1 MSGMGGRLLD
11 YLVVCGLDTNTGLE
25 PDDLSGE
32 NFECTPL
39 RRTFKAKVLAHYPQ
53 AVDWNPFD
61 GDAVG
66 MLCMPKGLSFRTQTD
81 DRTPH
86 FHSFLI
92 TREDGTR
99 TYAFALTFYE
109 EVTCRSICHAMHTL
123 YAMHNAQSGDG
134 GGGGGIATFA
144 IPESPDSP
152 GVAAGHFPA
161 ETPPAERRG
170 RHGGGGGAPIGGGG
184 GGRRLLQRFNSYEIG
199 CDTLYVSKALCLITP
214 LPFAQACRKVLLQL
228 HRAVTS
234 PRPPPLPLESYVYNL
249 LYEVPLPPPGRSLRF
264 AGVQGPLV
272 VCQRPGAAE
281 LPLLDHALRE
291 LVELLGLDNVLQL
304 FTCAL
309 LEIQILLYSN
319 DYQQLM
325 LVAECVTALLFPFA
339 WQHVYVPILPASL
352 LYFLEAPVP
361 YLMGLHAESHDD
373 CCLPELPNEANLC
386 FVDIT
391 NHRVDVPEDLP
402 LFPHRAELV
411 AELAA
416 VLAAFRVPPDPPPPP
431 VAGGGRAI
439 RRGGKPLAATAP
451 AGGGVADPAPAP
463 SRNFAADPDPAD
475 GAALRRGGAEPARR
489 RRPRDDEANGNG
501 PAAAAVRDGPERLTR
516 IQALARRAGIGLPA
530 AAAADSADVAA
541 VPEPGDGTGRPRDT
555 ESRAGEER
563 PAAAAAEEAVRAS
576 GLSEREVDDLRLNA
590 HLREAF
596 ANRFTHMFADYEVFV
611 IAPAGQEMEAWLGS
625 SREQTQ
631 NFDKASFLSDQPE
644 PYLPFLSRFL
654 ETQMFASFI
663 DAKILSQWDEKD
675 PALAVFDA
683 RVEKTRQLHVRTPT
697 LRTSTYLRS
706 TSGEEAELAVLSR
719 LARIDHTAVRPH
731 LLDMRIGQ
739 GKYEPG
745 FFPKLQADILATGPP
760 GNKWVKRASKAP
772 WLRRDHLRQNSE
784 HQQLDNEQPLLA
796 AAAVTEMSPGLDA
809 LALPGWRVVKRPRP
823 PRKSMSECNLKFLA
837 DGRGLGKGGVRQP
850 KLADLSPSVFA
861 KTNLK
866 FVEGLLKE
874 CRTKTK
880 RMLVEKMGQEAV
892 ELGHGEVTLTGVE
905 ENTLI
910 ASLCDLLE
918 RIWSHGLLAK
928 QGKSALWSHLLSCQE
943 KEEEKKEAA
952 FESAVPLDATILSC
966 DWWVFPGIAANQER
980 RRSDGGLI
988 MPPLKA
994 SLTQDMRH
1002 IQNIAEIRTDVG
1014 RARAWVRLSM
1024 EKKLLSR
1031 HLKQLLSDEDLSGRL
1046 YKPYAFL
1053 HMEDEKEQFLYHLLT
1068 LNAVD
1073 YYCFTNAFSTV
1084 VMRYRVLIV
1093 PSRKVGP
1100 SVTTANPWVCVGGD
1114 LGDTG
1119 VLLVPRSSLELAF
1132 ECVNLGRLTTVQI
1145 GHDNAGLLTKWL
1157 VECVMVRNEITGHL
1171 YRFPCGRWIGRGV
1184 DDGSLERILVGEVVT
1199 AAAAA
1204 ATTGGGGGR
1213 AGGRAAGAAR
1223 GDERHRGSRGAAPCA
1238 RSPALARRGPA
1249 SSAGSSA
1256 ACANAAANGS
1266 CAGGAKMIPEQ
1277 IQEGVGEAVNNL
1289 VKHFHKPEKE
1299 RGSLTLLLCG
1309 EGGLVW
1315 ALGHVFQH
1323 GLRSPRLFQ
1332 KPVFVWDFVER
1343 VASHLEETAEGTAA
1357 ATTLLRHGGGSER
1370 PLLAATPAPPLPA
1383 PEPDADLRRG
1393 EGPSREVQARRALC
1407 SLVRAIN
1414 GAPRHIGKDG
1424 KFQLLVCFGA
1434 REQLLHSWLSLLT
1447 SSPVLQQMYED
1458 VALLRDARLVSDLE
1472 RLLQA
1477 LLGFPISLES
1487 SLVKGIDT

>member
-25 PDDLSGE
+25 PDDLSGMRRCRQGRGAAGADGGE

-134 GGGGGIATFA
+134 GGIATFA

-161 ETPPAERRG
+161 ETLPAERRG

-451 AGGGVADPAPAP
+451 GAGGGVADPAPAP
-463 SRNFAADPDPAD
+463 SRNSAADPDPAD

-501 PAAAAVRDGPERLTR
+501 PAAAAARDGPERLTR

-530 AAAADSADVAA
+530 AAAAESADVAA

-784 HQQLDNEQPLLA
+784 HQQLDNEQ
-796 AAAVTEMSPGLDA
+796 
-809 LALPGWRVVKRPRP
+809 
-823 PRKSMSECNLKFLA
+823 KFLA

-952 FESAVPLDATILSC
+952 FESAVPL
-966 DWWVFPGIAANQER
+966 GIAANQER

-1204 ATTGGGGGR
+1204 AATGGGGGGGR
-1213 AGGRAAGAAR
+1213 ACGRVAGAAR

-1266 CAGGAKMIPEQ
+1266 CAGGAKQ

-1332 KPVFVWDFVER
+1332 KPVFVWDFV
-1343 VASHLEETAEGTAA
+1343 
-1357 ATTLLRHGGGSER
+1357 
-1370 PLLAATPAPPLPA
+1370 
-1383 PEPDADLRRG
+1383 G
-1393 EGPSREVQARRALC
+1393 ECVQSPARRALC

>member
-25 PDDLSGE
+25 PDDLSGMRRCRQGRGAAGTDGGE

-134 GGGGGIATFA
+134 GGGGIATFA

-161 ETPPAERRG
+161 ETLPAERRG

-373 CCLPELPNEANLC
+373 CYLPELPNEANLC

-451 AGGGVADPAPAP
+451 GAGGGFADPAPAP
-463 SRNFAADPDPAD
+463 SRNSAADPDPAD

-501 PAAAAVRDGPERLTR
+501 PAAAAARDGPERLTR

-530 AAAADSADVAA
+530 AAAAAESADVAA

-784 HQQLDNEQPLLA
+784 HQQLDNEQ
-796 AAAVTEMSPGLDA
+796 
-809 LALPGWRVVKRPRP
+809 
-823 PRKSMSECNLKFLA
+823 KFLA

-952 FESAVPLDATILSC
+952 FESAVPL
-966 DWWVFPGIAANQER
+966 GIAANQER

-1002 IQNIAEIRTDVG
+1002 IQNITEIRTDVG

-1204 ATTGGGGGR
+1204 AATGGGGGR
-1213 AGGRAAGAAR
+1213 GPGLREGRGGRPGGRAAPR
-1223 GDERHRGSRGAAPCA
+1223 EPRRGALRPLAGA
-1238 RSPALARRGPA
+1238 RPTGP
-1249 SSAGSSA
+1249 GL
-1256 ACANAAANGS
+1256 
-1266 CAGGAKMIPEQ
+1266 

-1332 KPVFVWDFVER
+1332 KPVFVWDFV
-1343 VASHLEETAEGTAA
+1343 
-1357 ATTLLRHGGGSER
+1357 
-1370 PLLAATPAPPLPA
+1370 
-1383 PEPDADLRRG
+1383 G
-1393 EGPSREVQARRALC
+1393 ECVQSPARRALC